1 MMSNM
6 EHLLVINQGFIS
18 KMLVSG
24 ITSYLEVWVCLLT
37 VMVVDVVSRGKKLS
51 PVFLNVWKMLLDKSR
66 E

>member
-1 MMSNM
+1 MSNM